1 MANGFGSVQSYT
13 DAWLSIPMRSFVLL
27 EGSAAMEGD
36 CYLAGIEH
44 ILALRRALLESP
56 PAQVDS

>member
-13 DAWLSIPMRSFVLL
+13 DVWLSIPVRSSVLL

-56 PAQVDS
+56 AAQVGS